1 MASDPPSGATTAR
14 SAAELVW
21 VAADFDRPC
30 ETRRR
35 GVRWRLRAG
44 LFAWPVSA
52 FAAVFAGLRGCLLAI
67 VFVLWIRIAH
77 RDACTTASPARG
89 ARRVATQEEAVDM
102 DSNAS
107 YAGEVARKVGRDNDS
122 LLRGRLLKNAAARC
136 RAVRCVNPAKA
147 PGSVGVSLLTLEQLR
162 FEVAPTMLHPITY
175 CRASLKARRRS
186 VTAGA

>member
-1 MASDPPSGATTAR
+1 MAA
-14 SAAELVW
+14 LVT
-21 VAADFDRPC
+21 C
-30 ETRRR
+30 
-35 GVRWRLRAG
+35 L
-44 LFAWPVSA
+44 L
-52 FAAVFAGLRGCLLAI
+52 LCLLAI

-107 YAGEVARKVGRDNDS
+107 YAGEVERKVGRDNDS
-122 LLRGRLLKNAAARC
+122 LVRGRLLKNAAARC
-136 RAVRCVNPAKA
+136 RAVRCVKPAKA
-147 PGSVGVSLLTLEQLR
+147 PGSVAVSLLALEQLR
-162 FEVAPTMLHPITY
+162 SEVAPTMLRPITY